1 MSNIKIVTDST
12 VQLSKAEIEKYQITV
27 VPLNAMIDSVVYVD
41 EETITKEEFLEKMNA
56 STELPK
62 TSQPAIG
69 SFVDAYQKL
78 SADGSQVL
86 SIHVTEKLSGTV
98 QAAHQASNL
107 TKGKITVIDSKFIDR
122 AMAFQVIAAA
132 KMAQAG
138 ADLAEILAKLDTIR
152 NKTDLYICVVNL
164 DNLIKGGRIGHTM
177 GKISN
182 FLNIKLMLRLT
193 PNGLEPDTKG
203 RGMRSMQ
210 KRVDKMIEDMKKTA
224 GIKAIGITHIGL
236 TPFNEEI
243 VANFKKN
250 FPGAEFFIA
259 YASPS
264 IMTHAGRDAFSIMY
278 LTN

>member
-1 MSNIKIVTDST
+1 MKNIKIVTDST
-12 VQLSKAEIEKYQITV
+12 VQLSKEEIEKYDITI
-27 VPLNAMIDSVVYVD
+27 VPLTAMIDSTVYID
-41 EETITKEEFLEKMNA
+41 EKTITKEEFLEKMNA
-56 STELPK
+56 ATELPK

-69 SFVDAYQKL
+69 SFVDTYRDL
-78 SADGSQVL
+78 TADGSDVL
-86 SIHVTEKLSGTV
+86 SIHVTEVLSGTV

-107 TKGKITVIDSKFIDR
+107 IKENVTVIDSKFIDR

-132 KMAQAG
+132 KMAQKG
-138 ADLAEILAKLDTIR
+138 HSIAEISEKLDAIR
-152 NKTDLYICVVNL
+152 SKTDLFICVVHL

-193 PNGLEPDTKG
+193 KDGLEPDTKG

-236 TPFNEEI
+236 TPFTEELI
-243 VANFKKN
+243 ANFKQQ
-250 FPGAEFFIA
+250 FPSAEYHIA

-264 IMTHAGRDAFSIMY
+264 IMTHAGKDAFSVMY
-278 LTN
+278 LTH

>member
-1 MSNIKIVTDST
+1 MKNIKIVTDST
-12 VQLSKAEIEKYQITV
+12 VQLSKEEIEKYDITI
-27 VPLNAMIDSVVYVD
+27 VPLTAMIDSTVYID
-41 EETITKEEFLEKMNA
+41 EKTITKEEFLEKMNA
-56 STELPK
+56 ATELPK

-69 SFVDAYQKL
+69 SFVDTYRDL
-78 SADGSQVL
+78 TADGSDVL
-86 SIHVTEKLSGTV
+86 SIHVTEVLSGTV

-107 TKGKITVIDSKFIDR
+107 IKGNVTVIDSKFIDR

-132 KMAQAG
+132 KMAQKG
-138 ADLAEILAKLDTIR
+138 HSIAEISEKLDAIR
-152 NKTDLYICVVNL
+152 SKTDLFICVVHL

-193 PNGLEPDTKG
+193 KDGLEPDAKG

-236 TPFNEEI
+236 TPFTEELI
-243 VANFKKN
+243 ANFKQQ
-250 FPGAEFFIA
+250 FPSAEYHIA

-264 IMTHAGRDAFSIMY
+264 IMTHAGKDAFSVMY
-278 LTN
+278 LTH